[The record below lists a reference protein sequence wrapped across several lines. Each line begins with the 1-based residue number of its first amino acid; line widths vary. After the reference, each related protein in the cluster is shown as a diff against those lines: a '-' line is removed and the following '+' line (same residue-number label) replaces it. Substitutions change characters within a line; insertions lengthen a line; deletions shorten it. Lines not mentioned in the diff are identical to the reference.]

1 MGKQINYW
9 MDYDNFLL
17 LSQKAL
23 DLGCTIVKENLDQ
36 GRVIESESISLITP
50 YETYSR
56 TSYYFHLPEAG
67 EIRILNADGKDY
79 LDYGFTATGNAM
91 IEADY
96 SLIIDEPTG
105 AAGIRRKK
113 EIHRARIYCISGYYD
128 ENEKYIPRP
137 DCLTNVYNSLARFIK
152 KLAPSTKIPLP
163 PPHERHHHIPLKK
176 KKIHFPPPPPFLT
189 YLLQSITPFSTL
201 FPFLFFCANVELLKC
216 ENRNEAYEK

>member
-1 MGKQINYW
+1 MKFPYPVNPIEPFTSKKRKLIVQTMGKQINYW
-9 MDYDNFLL
+9 MDYDNFLS

-23 DLGCTIVKENLDQ
+23 DLGCTIVKEDLDQ

-67 EIRILNADGKDY
+67 EIRILTADGKDY

-152 KLAPSTKIPLP
+152 KLAPSTKIPQYT
-163 PPHERHHHIPLKK
+163 HKA
-176 KKIHFPPPPPFLT
+176 
-189 YLLQSITPFSTL
+189 YITPTCLTL
-201 FPFLFFCANVELLKC
+201 VNQAGYKLS
-216 ENRNEAYEK
+216 